1 MASTYRAEYK
11 HKSSLALRRLGLHGR
26 DMHVGER
33 IAAARKAK
41 RLSQAALGKLVNQAQ
56 TTISSW
62 ERGRTEP
69 TREDVERVATAL
81 DVPLEQLEQAGRARQ
96 VETVP
101 VVGYV
106 GAGAEAHFY
115 DVGQQELD
123 RVTAPEGAT
132 ESTVGVEVRGVSLGP
147 LFEHWLVYYDE
158 VRRPVTDDLIGRLCV
173 VGLPDGRVLV
183 KRLRR
188 SRAPGLYH
196 LESNTE
202 PTMPDEEVVWAA
214 RVRNMTPR

>member
-1 MASTYRAEYK
+1 
-11 HKSSLALRRLGLHGR
+11 
-26 DMHVGER
+26 MHVGER
-33 IAAARKAK
+33 IAAARKAR
-41 RLSQAALGKLVNQAQ
+41 RLSQAELGKLVNQAQ

-81 DVPLEQLEQAGRARQ
+81 DVPLSQLEQTGGTAASVQ
-96 VETVP
+96 TVP

-106 GAGAEAHFY
+106 GAGAQAHFY
-115 DVGQQELD
+115 DVGEQELD
-123 RVTAPEGAT
+123 RVPAPEGSTA
-132 ESTVGVEVRGVSLGP
+132 STVSVEVRGVSLGP

-158 VRRPVTDDLIGRLCV
+158 IRRPVTEDLIGRLCV
-173 VGLPDGRVLV
+173 VGLPDGRILV

-188 SRAPGLYH
+188 ARSPGFYH